1 MPEEGIGFFRALVR
15 FITFYKWRKALGL
28 IRAADAQFTGS
39 TQGISDAFDLHHD
52 KIVTQ
57 YNALENSVAQIE
69 VVLDGNRTSLDELN
83 KEEESL
89 IEKSEGALALGESE
103 PDKLNFHRAAYNKY
117 QTRIGEIE
125 AEQARLAAEIAED
138 TKTVDELL
146 LQLSD
151 LDAEVQRLPASK
163 AKEISRFIASTQK
176 IAVRDRLRNLQTSI
190 DRGPLD
196 AVLKANRELTAK
208 ATIASK
214 IMGTDARL
222 QDKKYEQAGRQ
233 SVSNSAFDQM
243 LAARKAEREA
253 KTGVKTAS
261 AVVSET
267 GVGDGR
273 PRI

>member
-1 MPEEGIGFFRALVR
+1 MPDEGIGFFRALLR

-52 KIVTQ
+52 KIVRQ
-57 YNALENSVAQIE
+57 YNELENSVAQID
-69 VVLDGNRTSLDELN
+69 VVLEENRVSLNELN
-83 KEEESL
+83 KEEEQL
-89 IEKSEGALALGESE
+89 IKQSEGALALGESE
-103 PDKLNFHRAAYNKY
+103 PEKIDFHRAAYNRY

-125 AEQARLAAEIAED
+125 AEQARLAAEITED

-146 LQLSD
+146 LQLSS
-151 LDAEVQRLPASK
+151 LDAEVQRLPRDK
-163 AKEISRFIASTQK
+163 AKEISKFIASQAK

-208 ATIASK
+208 ANIASK
-214 IMGTDARL
+214 VMGTDARL
-222 QDKKYEQAGRQ
+222 QDKRYEQAGRQ
-233 SVSNSAFDQM
+233 SVSNSAFDQV
-243 LAARKAEREA
+243 LAARKTEREA
-253 KTGVKTAS
+253 KTGVKAMPAT
-261 AVVSET
+261 VSEA
-267 GVGDGR
+267 GDGR